1 MAIAKQNMFPK
12 PLHGMLVIVVGVG
25 IAIMGP
31 FGWLDVIHGRE
42 GDLDPAIFFFLGGEC
57 LVLIGLGLTVRS
69 VRHALRSS

>member
-12 PLHGMLVIVVGVG
+12 PLHGMLVIFLGVA

-31 FGWLDVIHGRE
+31 FGWLGGIHGRE
-42 GDLDPAIFFFLGGEC
+42 GDLDAAIFFFLGGGC
-57 LVLIGLGLTVRS
+57 FVLIGFALTVRS